1 MKILNEYPGSHHY
14 WCEFEKT
21 NYFCPE
27 CGQQEVW
34 QEQTEGDYYLGEQ
47 WLCASCSLKWTMQGL
62 SKVTSINDMGKLAQ
76 IRQGK
81 TFEPTTKK
89 GN

>member
-14 WCEFEKT
+14 WEEFNKT
-21 NYFCPE
+21 EIYCPS
-27 CGQQEVW
+27 CGQTEVW
-34 QEQTEGDYYLGEQ
+34 SASYGDYYVGEQ
-47 WLCASCSLKWTMQGL
+47 HLCVACSHAFTIQQSGTAKN
-62 SKVTSINDMGKLAQ
+62 INDLGKLAQ
-76 IRQGK
+76 LRQGK